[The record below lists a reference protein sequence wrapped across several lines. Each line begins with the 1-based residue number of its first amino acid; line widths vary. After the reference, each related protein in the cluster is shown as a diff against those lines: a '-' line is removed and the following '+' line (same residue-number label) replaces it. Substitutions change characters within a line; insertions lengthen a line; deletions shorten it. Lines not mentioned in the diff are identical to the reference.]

1 MPPESA
7 PAISEREVQS
17 RWQEFIT
24 AVRQKKISLGSVMD
38 GTWLAGVTGTSV
50 RIGCRTEFEQSSIER
65 SREML
70 AGLFG
75 DLFHVR
81 LRVEAVYDPQ
91 HAPGGT
97 VEPPAAAPPED
108 HPIIAAL
115 KRELGAE
122 PL

>member
-1 MPPESA
+1 
-7 PAISEREVQS
+7 
-17 RWQEFIT
+17 
-24 AVRQKKISLGSVMD
+24 MD
-38 GTWLAGVTGTSV
+38 GTWLAGVTGNSL

-81 LRVEAVYDPQ
+81 LRIEAVYDPD
-91 HAPGGT
+91 HAPAGPGEQAPT
-97 VEPPAAAPPED
+97 TPPED

>member
-1 MPPESA
+1 VA

-17 RWQEFIT
+17 RWQEFIG
-24 AVRQKKISLGSVMD
+24 AVRQKKISLGTVMD
-38 GTWLAGVTGTSV
+38 GTWLAGVTSTGV
-50 RIGCRTEFEQSSIER
+50 RIGCRTEFERSSIER
-65 SREML
+65 NREML
-70 AGLFG
+70 AALFG

-81 LRVEAVYDPQ
+81 LRIEAVYDPRN
-91 HAPGGT
+91 A
-97 VEPPAAAPPED
+97 PPAPIESAPATPPED

>member
-1 MPPESA
+1 V
-7 PAISEREVQS
+7 REVQS
-17 RWQEFIT
+17 RWQEFLT
-24 AVRQKKISLGSVMD
+24 AVRQRKISLGTVMD
-38 GTWLAGVTGTSV
+38 GAWLVGVTANSI

-65 SREML
+65 SHEML

-81 LRVEAVYDPQ
+81 LRIEAVYDPE
-91 HAPGGT
+91 HAPTGP
-97 VEPPAAAPPED
+97 VDQAPAAPPED